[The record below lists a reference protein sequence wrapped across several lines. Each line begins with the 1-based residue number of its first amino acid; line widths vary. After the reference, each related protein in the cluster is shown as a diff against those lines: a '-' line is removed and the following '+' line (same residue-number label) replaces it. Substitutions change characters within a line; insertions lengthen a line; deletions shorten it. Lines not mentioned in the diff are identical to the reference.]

1 MIINTS
7 LPSPSSSSSNS
18 LKSSYFTPLNFIENT
33 DKYYEDGE
41 WQAFVQEDESII
53 GIHSIDYN
61 VNNLTNDTLQHKSG
75 SSASKTSLEVNP
87 APANNSSA
95 VLHDDLLL
103 NLNRMD
109 DLQHTN
115 SFSLTT
121 PIPIAIPT
129 TPSSSTVSLL
139 ASSPGSDIQ
148 IDRDNS
154 NVWKNFLFS
163 YARGNF
169 NPLIIPKK
177 PTKLNLHRRNKN
189 ASHYSKMS
197 IQTSP
202 LSTDNIK
209 DIINDKDFVINEWR
223 NISAQHMEG
232 YSFSEHDT
240 NIPKR
245 RRALWKFQIL
255 NTSNDVNFT
264 RIVALAKEHFKV
276 SISLISLVNTTH
288 QWFKAED
295 GLGCNGT
302 TRGISFCGHAIL
314 QENGEPFVVPDTQ
327 LDWRFHK
334 NPLVTDSPFI
344 RFYAGAPLQTED
356 GHNIGTICLIDDKPR
371 DDFTEKD
378 CEILKDFA
386 KVVMRELELWVD
398 TLRLRVRNEMQQS
411 IAEFSKFCLEI
422 QLTNNEENGLSSNTG
437 IVGDPIMKRCFN
449 MAVKLMRDT
458 LNIDFVYLLEM
469 PSSPIISTTCSSNG
483 FFLNSPPPDISTKY
497 LKFLASAGPIE
508 LSSEA
513 LTASVNTSF
522 LSYMM
527 QHYSQGYIYQNALPP
542 LPTLFPDDV
551 HSGIV
556 VPIYDD
562 SQNAFGFLI
571 AMTKDPLRQFEDEER
586 VYLSN
591 FGVNVVSEVLKRR
604 VIVADRAKGTFISSI
619 SHELRTPLHGILASC
634 ELLEES
640 KLNDAQSELI
650 KTIHGC
656 GTSLISIINS
666 VLNFAKLESE
676 KQDYADDQI
685 FGENEIRRD
694 INSTDRNNNGKKKK
708 ERVNLV
714 KLVEEVAEACVVGQ
728 QMVTA
733 VYSSNNYS
741 LNKGDNDEFFRTQAR
756 RKHVSELLHPHQFQH
771 QNKSDSLEQTED
783 VYVLIDIEPRDAGWC
798 VMADDGA
805 IKQMLM
811 NIVGNS
817 LKFTQKGYVLV
828 SLTTIPCSSLCEQYK
843 KHTRDFPS
851 KFHALLT
858 ITDTGHGISPS
869 FLTTNIFQPFSQ
881 ENSLQVGTGLGLSI
895 VKLLVEKMGGRLDI
909 ESEVGVGT
917 RVRIWDKE
925 KQRRT
930 ILEAIKEKTFVVKC
944 TKGKLKEMVEKC
956 LNNWFKVKQI
966 IVEENGGDI
975 EGDIIFINDDLDQL
989 KRILSKVNPKLTPVV
1004 FVTSLAK
1011 HGKTADFVEKLQD
1024 EEGNFKDGKR
1034 KRKVVILS
1042 RPCGPHKLENA
1053 IVSVFSNLKLDD
1065 NAAKEVNS
1073 VQHLDDDSQPQNL
1086 KTTSNDNVLKYYN
1099 YSSSEETLISRQRS
1113 PSITPPT
1120 TPKVIIKFDDH
1131 STEPKAQL
1139 TNVLP
1144 SRPSFNRSNTL
1155 PNIHLQSPSNREA
1168 KFLAIPKSTTPPPTL
1183 ISTSLPSTY
1192 SSNKDNTLCQLKKS
1206 PSYNS
1211 LNTSNFSKRPTSGPR
1226 VLVVEDNAI
1235 NRMILATFLKK
1246 RDIKFE
1252 EAENGAIGVEKF
1264 RRALEEDG
1272 RENPKRK
1279 GFDIVLMDIQ
1289 MPIMNGNKA
1298 TAEIRKI
1305 EYELN
1310 PKQLPKLSPLSEYPK
1325 SSLPEEDYFSTPLMT
1340 PSLFNRFPTTND
1352 STISGFSSYINN
1364 RYAPI
1369 PIQSTDNNLSA
1380 NAQKQKNK
1388 LSYRRISHPERLSLH
1403 YNYNSLNE
1411 KSNPSKL
1418 SPPLL
1423 ESKIT
1428 EGSDLSPLPS
1438 PLQYS
1443 TFHSSR
1449 SLIFAL
1455 TGLASEKDKNIA
1467 FESGVDGF
1475 LTKPVSLK
1483 TLEKIFKKWSE
1494 RK

>member
-1 MIINTS
+1 M
-7 LPSPSSSSSNS
+7 PP
-18 LKSSYFTPLNFIENT
+18 
-33 DKYYEDGE
+33 
-41 WQAFVQEDESII
+41 
-53 GIHSIDYN
+53 
-61 VNNLTNDTLQHKSG
+61 
-75 SSASKTSLEVNP
+75 
-87 APANNSSA
+87 
-95 VLHDDLLL
+95 
-103 NLNRMD
+103 
-109 DLQHTN
+109 
-115 SFSLTT
+115 
-121 PIPIAIPT
+121 
-129 TPSSSTVSLL
+129 
-139 ASSPGSDIQ
+139 
-148 IDRDNS
+148 
-154 NVWKNFLFS
+154 
-163 YARGNF
+163 
-169 NPLIIPKK
+169 
-177 PTKLNLHRRNKN
+177 
-189 ASHYSKMS
+189 
-197 IQTSP
+197 
-202 LSTDNIK
+202 
-209 DIINDKDFVINEWR
+209 NE
-223 NISAQHMEG
+223 AG
-232 YSFSEHDT
+232 
-240 NIPKR
+240 R

-302 TRGISFCGHAIL
+302 TREISFCGHAIL
-314 QENGEPFVVPDTQ
+314 QENGEPFVVPDTK

-334 NPLVTDSPFI
+334 NPLVTGSPFI

-371 DDFTEKD
+371 HDFTNKD

-411 IAEFSKFCLEI
+411 IADFSKFCLET
-422 QLTNNEENGLSSNTG
+422 QLSNNEENKLSSNTN
-437 IVGDPIMKRCFN
+437 IVGDPIMKRCFS

-458 LNIDFVYLLEM
+458 LNIDFVCLLEM
-469 PSSPIISTTCSSNG
+469 PSSPIISTACSSNG
-483 FFLNSPPPDISTKY
+483 FFLNGPPPDMPTRY

-527 QHYSQGYIYQNALPP
+527 QNYSQGYIYQNALPP

-640 KLNDAQSELI
+640 KLNYAQSELI

-666 VLNFAKLESE
+666 VLDFAKLESE
-676 KQDYADDQI
+676 KQDFADDDPLQEKVSEEGSEI
-685 FGENEIRRD
+685 LGEDESQRD
-694 INSTDRNNNGKKKK
+694 INIIDRNINNKRKKD
-708 ERVNLV
+708 RVNLV
-714 KLVEEVAEACVVGQ
+714 KLLEEVAEACVVGQ
-728 QMVTA
+728 QMVAA

-741 LNKGDNDEFFRTQAR
+741 LNKGDNDELFRTEKEEKHNTAAITQAR
-756 RKHVSELLHPHQFQH
+756 RKHVSRLLHPHQFQH
-771 QNKSDSLEQTED
+771 QNKSDSLEQIED
-783 VYVLIDIEPRDAGWC
+783 VMVLLEIEPRDVGWY
-798 VMADDGA
+798 VSADDGA

-817 LKFTQKGYVLV
+817 LKFTQQGYVLI
-828 SLTTIPCSSLCEQYK
+828 SLATVPCSSLCEQYK
-843 KHTRDFPS
+843 NHKRDFQS

-858 ITDTGHGISPS
+858 ITDTGRGISPS

-917 RVRIWDKE
+917 RVRIWDE
-925 KQRRT
+925 EEQRRT
-930 ILEAIKEKTFVVKC
+930 ILEAIKEKTIVIKC
-944 TKGKLKEMVEKC
+944 AKGKLKEVVEKYFTD
-956 LNNWFKVKQI
+956 WFQVKNV
-966 IVEENGGDI
+966 IVEENVG
-975 EGDIIFINDDLDQL
+975 
-989 KRILSKVNPKLTPVV
+989 PKLSPVV

-1011 HGKTADFVEKLQD
+1011 HGKVADFVEKLQD
-1024 EEGNFKDGKR
+1024 EEGGNIINLKGGRR

-1042 RPCGPHKLENA
+1042 RPCGPHKIENTM
-1053 IVSVFSNLKLDD
+1053 VSIFSNLQRDD
-1065 NAAKEVNS
+1065 NGAEELSS
-1073 VQHLDDDSQPQNL
+1073 VQHLDDDSQRQVMKTASNNNNL
-1086 KTTSNDNVLKYYN
+1086 KYHTN

-1131 STEPKAQL
+1131 STELTSQL
-1139 TNVLP
+1139 SNVLP

-1155 PNIHLQSPSNREA
+1155 PNIHLQSPSNCEP
-1168 KFLAIPKSTTPPPTL
+1168 KFLTIPKSTTSPPISFSNEDTTL
-1183 ISTSLPSTY
+1183 ISSSLPSTF
-1192 SSNKDNTLCQLKKS
+1192 SSEKDTTLDQLKKS
-1206 PSYNS
+1206 RSNNS
-1211 LNTSNFSKRPTSGPR
+1211 LNTSFLSKLSISGPR
-1226 VLVVEDNAI
+1226 VLVVEDNAV
-1235 NRMILATFLKK
+1235 NRMILATFLNK

-1264 RRALEEDG
+1264 RRALDED
-1272 RENPKRK
+1272 NSKQK

-1289 MPIMNGNKA
+1289 MPVMNGNVA

-1305 EYELN
+1305 EYEISQ
-1310 PKQLPKLSPLSEYPK
+1310 KQLPKLSPLSEHPK
-1325 SSLPEEDYFSTPLMT
+1325 TPLPEQEDYFSTPSMT
-1340 PSLFNRFPTTND
+1340 PPLFSQFPATND
-1352 STISGFSSYINN
+1352 STISGFSSFINNN
-1364 RYAPI
+1364 RYPSK
-1369 PIQSTDNNLSA
+1369 PFQSTDNNLSA

-1388 LSYRRISHPERLSLH
+1388 YRRISHPDRLSHH
-1403 YNYNSLNE
+1403 YNYNSFNE

-1423 ESKIT
+1423 ESKMT
-1428 EGSDLSPLPS
+1428 EAELSPLPS
-1438 PLQYS
+1438 PLQRS

-1455 TGLASEKDKNIA
+1455 TGLASEEDKNIA

-1483 TLEKIFKKWSE
+1483 MLEKIFKKWSE
-1494 RK
+1494 RKDQSNTGRGVL